1 MIVNISKKRYYDS
14 RYVWRF
20 FMMDVN
26 QRIKELEKENEYLKQ
41 ELKKRGYVFIDKRR
55 TLTASEKI
63 DIFMDYFKG
72 RNDIYA
78 KRYYR
83 TKKQIYGWCPAC
95 TNEFG
100 KGCAKVKGKAD
111 CANCNVAHFK
121 KLTRDIVKNH
131 FNGKENNMGI
141 GLYPLNLDNS
151 CYLIALDFDE
161 NDWFEDMHSVYKI
174 AMKYGIHPLMERS
187 ASGLGGHL
195 WIFFEEAIS
204 AMKARNLMML
214 FIQEAMEVNKQLK
227 FDSFDRMFPNQD
239 RMPQGSFGNLI
250 ALPLRYDAYIK
261 GNSAFIN
268 EYQQVIE
275 QPIEYLMTIPKVNET
290 LVDTILSNQS
300 KEDYFFD
307 KMQIG
312 FNFNLETAYTKRI
325 DMIENT
331 MLCIEKK
338 TLNTY
343 TLNVLK
349 RLASMYNPE
358 YRSLQNMKK
367 TIYRGSTPRVLCYF
381 EEDDQNLY
389 LPRGI
394 KQKIHEVF
402 PEAIINV
409 DDQTSCGKSIEIAF
423 KKTLRK
429 NQIEP
434 VNKLMKYEMGVM
446 KAVTGFGKTVMA
458 IYIMSQIKLNTLVI
472 VPTKELQN
480 QWVERIDEFLTYPKT
495 KLKKDRFICVYNG
508 TKKRLNGNIDIATVA
523 SLAKIENSKEI
534 LSNYGLVIIDEC
546 HHAASN
552 TFISVLRN
560 LSAKYVY
567 SFSATPERTD
577 GLEKVVYMFCG
588 PLRYITNSYEIQANY
603 TFKQILIP
611 RMTTMRILDHDL
623 EYNGILDELMRNQA
637 RNYLILKDVAK
648 EYKENGKI
656 ILLTERVEHVS
667 ILYEM
672 MRYLGEHV
680 YALSGAIKD
689 KERAEIIKKVR
700 NLSNNENYILIAT
713 SKLLGEGFDMASLK
727 TLFLVMPVSA
737 ENRIIQYTGRIH
749 RNYEGKDI
757 VKVYDYVDVNIP
769 MMEAMF
775 QKRLKQYQREGY
787 YLQEDD
793 DETIEMSQMVY
804 DCNDYEQSFISDIE
818 NAKKEIVIMNVK
830 YEVSKIKK
838 YFLLLQE
845 KVHQNIKIYFMVD
858 IQNHNEEII
867 NHLEGLGGKMINCK
881 HHKHFIVIDRKIVWY
896 SNFDFF
902 GRNSSQG
909 YSTRFMDE
917 MFAEEVLSMISEE
930 SQRNKETY
938 YGR

>member
-1 MIVNISKKRYYDS
+1 
-14 RYVWRF
+14 
-20 FMMDVN
+20 MMNVN

-121 KLTRDIVKNH
+121 KLTRDI
-131 FNGKENNMGI
+131 
-141 GLYPLNLDNS
+141 
-151 CYLIALDFDE
+151 
-161 NDWFEDMHSVYKI
+161 HSVYKI

-367 TIYRGSTPRVLCYF
+367 PIYRGSTPRVLCYF

-546 HHAASN
+546 HQ
-552 TFISVLRN
+552 
-560 LSAKYVY
+560 
-567 SFSATPERTD
+567 FSTGAWNAMLKLIEEPPQRTIF
-577 GLEKVVYMFCG
+577 MFCTTD
-588 PLRYITNSYEIQANY
+588 PQKIPNTILSRVQRYDFTRISSKGIVSRLKYILEQEHILNYEEDALQLIAKINRGGMRDSISTMEKCLGYNGTLTVNSVVEALGIVGYDSMICLLDDLVNNKFTEISKKLDTLYNNGIDLKLFVFNFIQFILDYIKYNITKDIDSTGIPQGYIKDIEQLKFNKERLLDLLNDLIKLYSSIKYESNPFVFIQA
-603 TFKQILIP
+603 FF
-611 RMTTMRILDHDL
+611 
-623 EYNGILDELMRNQA
+623 
-637 RNYLILKDVAK
+637 
-648 EYKENGKI
+648 
-656 ILLTERVEHVS
+656 
-667 ILYEM
+667 
-672 MRYLGEHV
+672 
-680 YALSGAIKD
+680 
-689 KERAEIIKKVR
+689 VR
-700 NLSNNENYILIAT
+700 E
-713 SKLLGEGFDMASLK
+713 
-727 TLFLVMPVSA
+727 TL
-737 ENRIIQYTGRIH
+737 
-749 RNYEGKDI
+749 
-757 VKVYDYVDVNIP
+757 
-769 MMEAMF
+769 
-775 QKRLKQYQREGY
+775 
-787 YLQEDD
+787 
-793 DETIEMSQMVY
+793 
-804 DCNDYEQSFISDIE
+804 
-818 NAKKEIVIMNVK
+818 
-830 YEVSKIKK
+830 
-838 YFLLLQE
+838 
-845 KVHQNIKIYFMVD
+845 
-858 IQNHNEEII
+858 
-867 NHLEGLGGKMINCK
+867 
-881 HHKHFIVIDRKIVWY
+881 
-896 SNFDFF
+896 
-902 GRNSSQG
+902 
-909 YSTRFMDE
+909 
-917 MFAEEVLSMISEE
+917 
-930 SQRNKETY
+930 
-938 YGR
+938 